1 MAQPDDSRNQ
11 QMTSSAELEDSS
23 TDPSEQPIETEEF
36 WRTVELCSWA
46 SLAFLPVLYFVN
58 GPAVSTDQ
66 LIIRSIVVIAVV
78 AGVITS
84 LLRRVGRV
92 LQR

>member
-1 MAQPDDSRNQ
+1 MTQPDDPNQ
-11 QMTSSAELEDSS
+11 QVASSAELDDSS
-23 TDPSEQPIETEEF
+23 TDPSAQPTDTEEL

-66 LIIRSIVVIAVV
+66 LIIRRIVVIAVV